1 MGAVLK
7 GLRNRSPWCAAHCA
21 WDRNV
26 LGGCREGC
34 VGVGVIVVMG
44 GVLEVLAVRV
54 GVLELF
60 LVGAV
65 MMVMRMRRRM
75 VM

>member
-1 MGAVLK
+1 M
-7 GLRNRSPWCAAHCA
+7 
-21 WDRNV
+21 